1 MPTTTIAIADDHQL
15 VAQALSEMIQKF
27 DGYQMM
33 FVAENGRDLL
43 QYIKRKQ
50 IPDILL
56 LDISMPEMDGFETA
70 QYLQQHH
77 PDLKIIT
84 LSMFGRGDQVA
95 RMGKYGVRGYL
106 LKGCRTSE
114 LHLALDE
121 VRTKGFY
128 YSDFLT
134 DKLIRNLRVGDPQTT
149 SAVPELKARE
159 MEFLKLACSDLIYV
173 EIADKMCVAPR
184 TVDGYRE
191 SLFQKLNVKS
201 RTGMVLEALRNGLIE
216 LHTT

>member
-1 MPTTTIAIADDHQL
+1 MPTTIAIADDHRL
-15 VAQALSEMIQKF
+15 IAEALSELIQKY
-27 DGYQMM
+27 DGYDML

-43 QYIKRKQ
+43 QHIKRKQ

-56 LDISMPEMDGFETA
+56 LDINMPEMDGFETA
-70 QYLQQHH
+70 QYLQQYH
-77 PDLKIIT
+77 PDVKIIA
-84 LSMFGRGDQVA
+84 LSMFDRGDQVA
-95 RMGKYGVRGYL
+95 RMVKYGVRGYL
-106 LKGCRTSE
+106 LKGCRPSE
-114 LHLALDE
+114 LRLALDE

-128 YSDFLT
+128 YSEFLT
-134 DKLIRNLRVGDPQTT
+134 EKLIRNLRVGDPST
-149 SAVPELKARE
+149 SPAIPQIKARE